1 MTLASR
7 QAEDSDKTG
16 RQPRCTG
23 LSLAIQMP
31 LSVAERSESESRL
44 IACALLENGSPLM
57 LGVVDSD
64 RVQTVDVRFVGP

>member
-1 MTLASR
+1 MYWV
-7 QAEDSDKTG
+7 
-16 RQPRCTG
+16 
-23 LSLAIQMP
+23 SLAIQMP

>member
-1 MTLASR
+1 MYWV
-7 QAEDSDKTG
+7 
-16 RQPRCTG
+16 
-23 LSLAIQMP
+23 SLAIQMP
-31 LSVAERSESESRL
+31 LSVAETSESESRL